1 MQEPQSVDPSA
12 PARRILVV
20 EDSRSVGVLL
30 RQCIGRQTDLP
41 VDLAPSLAEAR
52 ARLALA
58 PGAYAVAVADLG
70 LPDAEDGAAVDLL
83 RQHGVPTI
91 VLTGHL
97 DEALRD
103 RITSRQVVDYVHKQS
118 TSSVEYVAGLVR
130 RLLSNLSR
138 EALVTHGHEDTCRQ
152 LCGLLR
158 NLQLTVLEAADGQEA
173 LRTFEQHPD
182 IALVLTDHR
191 PPDLDGIQLTA
202 AVRARAGRATTG
214 IIGVIGQESPYVA
227 VQLLKAG
234 ADDILRRPLLIEEF
248 LSRVN
253 NLLNMLDYVRM
264 VEESANRDYLTRLYN
279 RRYLFEAGKTLF
291 ATARRGRLR
300 LAAALIDLDHFKQVN
315 DEHGH
320 EAGDRVLAAVARVLA
335 SSCRA
340 TDLVARLGGEEFC
353 VLAVNAEPLPDPFER
368 LRAAVADTWIDI
380 DAPAPLR
387 VTVSVGVSDVLG
399 DSLSALIDRADQALY
414 EAKRGGRNRVVV
426 RRE

>member
-1 MQEPQSVDPSA
+1 
-12 PARRILVV
+12 
-20 EDSRSVGVLL
+20 
-30 RQCIGRQTDLP
+30 
-41 VDLAPSLAEAR
+41 
-52 ARLALA
+52 
-58 PGAYAVAVADLG
+58 
-70 LPDAEDGAAVDLL
+70 
-83 RQHGVPTI
+83 VPTI